1 MMPEAQWPRGPG
13 RPIAAMDIGS
23 NSIHLTLAR
32 VHGDGRVE
40 IMSQIKDP
48 ARLAATLDDRGQMSE
63 EGLDRAVGTL
73 SRFKRIADQ
82 NNAEIRTA
90 ATAAIRA
97 ARNADV
103 FLQRAR
109 DEAGM
114 HVDVID
120 GAEEARLVYVGVQSG
135 LPRFSA
141 SRLLCV
147 DVGGGSTEL
156 LLGQAGQVR
165 AVSSVPVGSV
175 VVTRGHLEDGAT
187 PKRALASA
195 RRALEQRLGHCA
207 GPIRQLGFDVAVG
220 TGGSIQRLARM
231 ALALSGTDPR
241 GDLNGQRLS
250 VADLTRVVR
259 ALASASSPAERLRL
273 PGIDPDRSESLLGGA
288 LVFEALSSALA
299 LESWTISTAALRL
312 GLIVDTWRR
321 RAVH

>member
-1 MMPEAQWPRGPG
+1 
-13 RPIAAMDIGS
+13 
-23 NSIHLTLAR
+23 
-32 VHGDGRVE
+32 
-40 IMSQIKDP
+40 MSQIKDP
-48 ARLAATLDDRGQMSE
+48 ARLAATLDDRGRMSE

-73 SRFKRIADQ
+73 LRFKRIADQ

-90 ATAAIRA
+90 ATAAVRA

-109 DEAGM
+109 DEAGLL
-114 HVDVID
+114 VDVIG
-120 GAEEARLVYVGVQSG
+120 GAEEARLVYVGVQNG
-135 LPRFSA
+135 LPRYAA

-156 LLGQAGQVR
+156 LLGQGGQVR

-175 VVTRGHLEDGAT
+175 VVTRTHLEDGAT
-187 PKRALASA
+187 PKRALTAA

-207 GPIRQLGFDVAVG
+207 APIRQLGFDHAVA

-231 ALALSGTDPR
+231 ALALDGADPR
-241 GDLNGQRLS
+241 GDLNGHRLA
-250 VADLTRVVR
+250 VPDLTRVVR
-259 ALASASSPAERLRL
+259 ALAAASTPAERLRL

-288 LVFEALSSALA
+288 LVFEALSAALV
-299 LESWTISTAALRL
+299 LPDWMISTAALRL

-321 RAVH
+321 RAAP